1 MAGLRELE
9 RQSDHLVARQRRF
22 TACCDLTPIVGP
34 TNAENETRSMP
45 AALRFNAYEDGYADA
60 AVTEARPLVS
70 HAMAAGVAIS
80 ISDTLSAVE
89 TEWRTFE
96 ESADCTAFQTF
107 DWLSTWQR
115 CVGVRQGVT
124 PAIIAGR
131 DKGGELLFI
140 LPLSVGP
147 APFARELTF
156 FGTDLCD
163 YNAPL
168 LAPRF
173 VGQIKPAQFS
183 ETWRNIAAQLQR
195 DPRWRHDLVR
205 LEKMPEMVGGQL
217 NPMLSVGVTP
227 HPSGAYATPLT
238 GTWDAFYAA
247 KRSASTR
254 RRDRTKRNRLAD
266 FGEVKTTTPDSTDGL
281 LQALSVLMQQKGRS
295 LARMGIADFFAR
307 PGYADFYRALVTDPR
322 NKPLVHVSQL
332 DVGSHAA
339 AVNVALTFRD
349 TYYHIMSSYTDG
361 DMARFGPGA
370 IHMHDVLRNAIERG
384 FKVFDFTV
392 GDEPYKRD
400 WCESGK
406 TLYDHLGAARMRG
419 VVIVA
424 SMTAMQALK
433 RRIKQ
438 TPTLWAAFK
447 KLRAWIGPL

>member
-1 MAGLRELE
+1 MR
-9 RQSDHLVARQRRF
+9 
-22 TACCDLTPIVGP
+22 
-34 TNAENETRSMP
+34 
-45 AALRFNAYEDGYADA
+45 AALPVRFNAYDDGYADA

-70 HAMAAGVAIS
+70 HATAAGVSLAIF
-80 ISDTLSAVE
+80 DTLSAVE
-89 TEWRTFE
+89 AEWRALE
-96 ESADCTAFQTF
+96 QSADCTAFQTF

-115 CVGVRQGVT
+115 CVGVHQGVT
-124 PAIIAGR
+124 PAIVVGR
-131 DKGGELLFI
+131 DRDGEVLFI

-147 APFARELTF
+147 ARFARELTF

-168 LAPRF
+168 LAPRSA
-173 VGQIKPAQFS
+173 GPITPAQFA
-183 ETWRNIAAQLQR
+183 EAWRNITAQLQR

-205 LEKMPEMVGGQL
+205 LEKMPDTVGTQP

-227 HPSGAYATPLT
+227 HPSGAYATPLAEN
-238 GTWDAFYAA
+238 WDAFYAA

-266 FGEVKTTTPDSTDGL
+266 FGEVKTTTPATTDGL
-281 LQALSVLMQQKGRS
+281 LQALAVLMQQKARS
-295 LARMGIADFFAR
+295 LARMGITNFFDR
-307 PGYADFYRALVTDPR
+307 SGHADFYRALVSDPR
-322 NKPLVHVSQL
+322 NKHLVDVSQL
-332 DVGSHAA
+332 EVGGNIA

-349 TYYHIMSSYTDG
+349 SYYHIMSSYTDS

-370 IHMHDVLRNAIERG
+370 IHLHDVLRNAIARG
-384 FKVFDFTV
+384 FKTFDFTV

-406 TLYDHLGAARMRG
+406 TLYDHLGAARLRG

-433 RRIKQ
+433 RHIKQ
-438 TPTLWAAFK
+438 TPTLWTAFK
-447 KLRAWIGPL
+447 RLRAWIGPL